1 MTQRPGLKQPQAAG
15 LEERRRCRATA
26 RITARRKSTEIKA
39 KAGSKLSFDAS
50 GSYDPD
56 GDGLRFE
63 WWFQVFP
70 DETALPEI
78 AGADSPKAVIEIP
91 GDAAG
96 RQLHLVCEVH
106 DDGPFNLV
114 SYRRIIISVD

>member
-1 MTQRPGLKQPQAAG
+1 M
-15 LEERRRCRATA
+15 EV
-26 RITARRKSTEIKA
+26 KA

-56 GDGLRFE
+56 GDGLNFE
-63 WWFQVFP
+63 WWLQKFP
-70 DETALPEI
+70 DDAALPQI
-78 AGADSPKAVIEIP
+78 DGADSPTAVVGIP

-106 DDGPFNLV
+106 DDGPFTLV
-114 SYRRIIISVD
+114 SYRRIIISVE